1 MSTWIKTIPSP
12 IFQKLLPYL
21 VCFSASLFF
30 AYELVQ
36 FHMMNAISP
45 YLMKDL
51 QIGGACFGKLCASY
65 LLADVIFLLPAGI
78 ILDRFST
85 RKIILSALLICIV
98 GTFGFSMATT
108 FKEAAICHFLSG
120 IGNAFCFLS
129 CMMLIARWFSK
140 EKQALIIGLVITIGM
155 AGAVF
160 AQYPVSLIAELFS
173 WRSALAC
180 DAGIGMVIFALIYL
194 FVHDG
199 PKPATQSSSFTF
211 WTGLKKSVL
220 NSQNILCGLFTCFM
234 NMPLMVL
241 SAVWGSLFLT
251 QVHGIPLTKASFI
264 VGMVS
269 MGTII
274 GSPLTGYLSNK
285 LGRKKPLMLWGS
297 LLSIIL
303 MTLIMILPHPSEV
316 MLTSLFLLLGLSTSS
331 QVLGYPLIT
340 ENSPKELTGTS
351 MGIAAVIIM
360 GLPMIMQP
368 LSGALLDWNW
378 KGTMFNG
385 APYYSHANYIIA
397 FLLFPIGFFLSFLAT
412 YFIREK
418 FGLEDNIE
426 GDVRTSHNV
435 VTQLS

>member
-1 MSTWIKTIPSP
+1 MSAFIKSIPSQK
-12 IFQKLLPYL
+12 FQKLLPYL

-51 QIGGACFGKLCASY
+51 QMGATSFGKLCATY

-85 RKIILSALLICIV
+85 RKVILAALLCCIV
-98 GTFGFSMATT
+98 GTFGFSFAHT
-108 FKEAAICHFLSG
+108 FREAALCHFLSG

-140 EKQALIIGLVITIGM
+140 EKQALIIGLVITVGM
-155 AGAVF
+155 LGAVF

-173 WRSALAC
+173 WRSALIA
-180 DAGIGMVIFALIYL
+180 DAAIGLGIFALIYL

-199 PKPATQSSSFTF
+199 PKTESTETALPF
-211 WTGLKKSVL
+211 WTGVKRSVL
-220 NSQNILCGLFTCFM
+220 NLQNILCGLYTCFM

-251 QVHGIPLTKASFI
+251 QVHGINLAKASFI
-264 VGMVS
+264 AGMIGT
-269 MGTII
+269 GTII
-274 GSPLTGYLSNK
+274 GSPLYGYLSNK
-285 LGRKKPLMLWGS
+285 TQNKKSWMSLG
-297 LLSIIL
+297 SITSIAI
-303 MTLIMILPHPSEV
+303 MVLIMFLPHPSE
-316 MLTSLFLLLGLSTSS
+316 LTLTTLFFLLGLASSS

-340 ENSPKELTGTS
+340 ESSPKELTGTS

-360 GLPMIMQP
+360 GLPMLFQP
-368 LSGALLDWNW
+368 LSGLLLDLNW
-378 KGTMFNG
+378 QGTMQNG
-385 APYYSHANYIIA
+385 APLYSHANYIIA
-397 FLLFPIGFFLSFLAT
+397 FALFPIGFALSFLST
-412 YFIREK
+412 YLIKEK
-418 FGLEDNIE
+418 SSL
-426 GDVRTSHNV
+426 TA
-435 VTQLS
+435 